1 MEKGWALVTLFGGLC
16 YSVEVTA
23 AYNERESRQFSIF
36 YEADSKTRSNPILL
50 ADEMAL
56 IGHVLSPV
64 TAFEDPLAVDTQW
77 HKVVAAFCSGNGTV
91 VERLADRP
99 SAKPRK

>member
-1 MEKGWALVTLFGGLC
+1 MKKGWALVTLFGGLC
-16 YSVEVTA
+16 YLVEVTT
-23 AYNERESRQFSIF
+23 AYSERESRQFGMF

-50 ADEMAL
+50 ADEMTL
-56 IGHVLSPV
+56 IGCVLSPI

-77 HKVVAAFCSGNGTV
+77 HKVVAGFCSGNGTV

-99 SAKPRK
+99 AAKPRK